1 MKIAKLLTSALVM
14 VSLAVF
20 LLPGPTVSAHTS
32 FPTGPYV
39 VEIGW
44 LNEPP
49 VVGQPNA
56 IVVNLSAGSQS
67 STATPQPTADTA
79 SSSST
84 GQIMMDYSGLT
95 LQVSYGGQSKFLT
108 LQPQSE
114 DTPYNLMGVM
124 TPAVMGK
131 YTVQVNGTLT
141 GDLGSTNVSINMQP
155 EEVLGL
161 DSVQFPNLS
170 MGQTNQNSGTYSQ
183 GWLPIAG
190 LVAGILGILLGAFAI
205 IRKR

>member
-1 MKIAKLLTSALVM
+1 MKLSNLFRLLFVLVILAAL
-14 VSLAVF
+14 
-20 LLPGPTVSAHTS
+20 LLPGSTVSAHTS

-56 IVVNLSAGSQS
+56 IVVNLSAANQ
-67 STATPQPTADTA
+67 T
-79 SSSST
+79 SSSAPVKL
-84 GQIMMDYSGLT
+84 DYSGLT
-95 LQVSYGGQSKFLT
+95 LQVAYGGQSKLLT

-131 YTVQVNGTLT
+131 YTVMVTGKLG
-141 GDLGSTNVSINMQP
+141 GDLGSTPVSITMQP
-155 EEVLGL
+155 EEVVGL
-161 DSVQFPNLS
+161 DSVQFPNLAQ
-170 MGQTNQNSGTYSQ
+170 GQSSQSSASG
-183 GWLPIAG
+183 WMPVAG
-190 LVAGILGILLGAFAI
+190 LVAGILGMLLGVIALV
-205 IRKR
+205 RKTK

>member
-1 MKIAKLLTSALVM
+1 MKSVRLFVATLLLALALAL
-14 VSLAVF
+14 SLPASV
-20 LLPGPTVSAHTS
+20 VSAHTS

-56 IVVNLSAGSQS
+56 IVVNLSAADQGD
-67 STATPQPTADTA
+67 AAAGTPQATLAAPVK
-79 SSSST
+79 
-84 GQIMMDYSGLT
+84 MDYSGLT
-95 LQVSYGGQSKFLT
+95 LQVSYGGQSKLLT

-124 TPAVMGK
+124 TPSVMGK
-131 YTVQVNGTLT
+131 YTVQVSGKLT
-141 GDLGSTNVSINMQP
+141 GDLGSTDVNISMQP
-155 EEVLGL
+155 EEVVGI

-170 MGQTNQNSGTYSQ
+170 LGQTGQGNSTSDQ

-190 LVAGILGILLGAFAI
+190 LAAGILGIILAVIAL
-205 IRKR
+205 IRRR